1 MNRLLLFISLLWF
14 GVYQVAN
21 AQTGCPSPLPTGYI
35 KGPDSNRTDAD
46 QTFRSLE
53 VNPLNAN
60 VAYVGSE
67 GNGIFKTSDGGLTW
81 QWLRNGIKFNVDR
94 YPEIWDIAISERDT
108 NFVYMAATD
117 APGPTQGFYPS
128 AMAGMYRSVNHGNF
142 WRQSNCG
149 IDNAKTG
156 LVWIS
161 GSTKDTIFCTV
172 EGGHPSFTNPPQDY
186 YKGGIYYSTDSA
198 EHWTK
203 SQTPIE
209 ADSMG
214 YMRLF
219 SHPRFMLTAI
229 LSKVGT
235 KSEGFIKST
244 DHGKT
249 WQFLASPLKGM
260 ILAEFDVSADL
271 QTIIAVPRDSFF
283 IFKSTNQGA
292 TWTRMDLPV
301 SGMIKYFPNNNDTA
315 FFAVGSRLYKTT
327 AGFSNAYL
335 GAAEY
340 SLVGNFNN
348 YIENV
353 CFAKSNPNI
362 VYLVTRH
369 LRVFK
374 STDHG
379 NTFAFMANLRD
390 YIEANAHLGFNQ
402 TNNSKDFSIFPNPS
416 QNELHILNLKNAKS
430 VDISLYNIQGELVI
444 NQTLSEIETTLHTST
459 LPSGIYFLKV
469 KTEEKSFVEKVV
481 VEK

>member
-1 MNRLLLFISLLWF
+1 MSRSLLFSSMLWF
-14 GVYQVAN
+14 GITIAAH

-53 VNPLNAN
+53 VNPQNAN

-149 IDNAKTG
+149 IDNAKAG

-203 SQTPIE
+203 AQTPIE

-235 KSEGFIKST
+235 RSEGFIKST

-283 IFKSTNQGA
+283 IFKSTDQGA
-292 TWTRMDLPV
+292 NWTRMDLPV
-301 SGMIKYFPNNNDTA
+301 SGMVKYFPNNNDTA
-315 FFAVGSRLYKTT
+315 FFAVGSSLYKTT
-327 AGFSNAYL
+327 AGFSNAFL

-379 NTFAFMANLRD
+379 NTFTFMANLRD

-402 TNNSKDFSIFPNPS
+402 TNNLKDFSVFPNPS
-416 QNELHILNLKNAKS
+416 KNELHILNLKNAKA
-430 VDISLYNIQGELVI
+430 VDISLYNIQGELMI
-444 NQTLSEIETTLHTST
+444 NQTLSEIETTLNTST

-469 KTEEKSFVEKVV
+469 KTEEKSFVEKII
-481 VEK
+481 VE

>member
-1 MNRLLLFISLLWF
+1 MTRSLLLIILLCI
-14 GVYQVAN
+14 GIAVQSI

-35 KGPDSNRTDAD
+35 KGPDSNTTDAD

-53 VNPLNAN
+53 VNPLNPN
-60 VAYVGSE
+60 VVYVGSE
-67 GNGIFKTSDGGLTW
+67 GNGVFKTSDGGLTW
-81 QWLRNGIKFNVDR
+81 QWLRNGLKYNVDR

-108 NFVYMAATD
+108 NFIYMATTD

-128 AMAGMYRSVNHGNF
+128 AMAGMYRSVNNGNF

-149 IDNAKTG
+149 LDNAKAG

-186 YKGGIYYSTDSA
+186 YMGGIYYSTDSA

-203 SQTPIE
+203 AQTPIE

-214 YMRLF
+214 YMRIF
-219 SHPRFMLTAI
+219 SHPQFMLTAL
-229 LSKVGT
+229 LSKQGK

-249 WQFLASPLKGM
+249 WQFLTSSLNGM

-283 IFKSTNQGA
+283 IFKSINQGLS
-292 TWTRMDLPV
+292 WTRIDLPV
-301 SGMIKYFPNNNDTA
+301 SGMVKFFPNNNDTA
-315 FFAVGSRLYKTT
+315 FFAVGSSLYKTT
-327 AGFSNAYL
+327 AGFNNSFL

-353 CFAKSNPNI
+353 CFSKSNPNI

-374 STDHG
+374 SIDHG
-379 NTFAFMANLRD
+379 NTFTYMVNLRD
-390 YIEANAHLGFNQ
+390 FIEANAHLGFNEK
-402 TNNSKDFSIFPNPS
+402 NNSKDFLIFPNPA
-416 QNELHILNLKNAKS
+416 NKELHILNLKNTKAIN
-430 VDISLYNIQGELVI
+430 VSLYSIQGELLI
-444 NQTLSEIETTLHTST
+444 NQSISETEYTLNTYR

-469 KTEEKSFVEKVV
+469 ETEKKSYVEKVV
-481 VEK
+481 LEN